1 MGQLAGLPMPTE
13 PPAPGRVALVVDS
26 AATLPEEALASPI
39 LHVAPMS
46 LALAGRTYL
55 DGEDVSPSEF
65 YRMLRA
71 APSPP
76 TTSAPSPATF
86 LDAYRRAARD
96 SASILCLTV
105 ASSVSASYES
115 AKVAARLAADALPGV
130 EVRVID
136 SESAAGGQGLVALEA
151 HRLASAGAGLDEAAE
166 AVLRAVP
173 RVRLLAFPDTLYYL
187 WKSGRVPG
195 IAHAGSALLGVKPI
209 FELYRGAV
217 GTVARPR
224 TLSRAI
230 RRLVALIRERA
241 GDRPISACVMHADS
255 EQAALELRGAV
266 EAAFEC
272 DRIFVAQFTP
282 VMGAHIGPGLL
293 GVAFL
298 IVSSPSQGEG

>member
-1 MGQLAGLPMPTE
+1 MPTE

-130 EVRVID
+130 EVRVLD
-136 SESAAGGQGLVALEA
+136 SESAAGGQGSSPWK
-151 HRLASAGAGLDEAAE
+151 RTGS
-166 AVLRAVP
+166 RAPAPVSTRRP
-173 RVRLLAFPDTLYYL
+173 RRRCGPFPVCGCSPFPTRSTT
-187 WKSGRVPG
+187 SGRADGCPESPTR
-195 IAHAGSALLGVKPI
+195 A
-209 FELYRGAV
+209 
-217 GTVARPR
+217 PR
-224 TLSRAI
+224 CWA
-230 RRLVALIRERA
+230 
-241 GDRPISACVMHADS
+241 
-255 EQAALELRGAV
+255 
-266 EAAFEC
+266 
-272 DRIFVAQFTP
+272 
-282 VMGAHIGPGLL
+282 
-293 GVAFL
+293 
-298 IVSSPSQGEG
+298 

>member
-1 MGQLAGLPMPTE
+1 MTTE
-13 PPAPGRVALVVDS
+13 SPGTGRVALVVDS
-26 AATLPEEALASPI
+26 AATLPAEALVSPH

-46 LALAGRTYL
+46 LTLAGRTYL

-71 APSPP
+71 APAPP
-76 TTSAPSPATF
+76 TTAAPSPSTF

-96 SASILCLTV
+96 SASILCLPV
-105 ASSVSASYES
+105 ASRVSASYES
-115 AKVAARLAADALPGV
+115 AKVAARLAADVLPGV
-130 EVRVID
+130 EVRVLD

-151 HRLASAGAGLDEAAE
+151 LRSVQAGASLEEAAE
-166 AVLRAVP
+166 AAQRAIP
-173 RVRLLAFPDTLYYL
+173 HVRLLAFPDTLYYL

-217 GTVARPR
+217 ATVARPR
-224 TLSRAI
+224 TMKRAI
-230 RRLVALIRERA
+230 RRLVDLMRQRA

-255 EQAALELRGAV
+255 EQAAQELGAEV
-266 EAAFEC
+266 EAVFEC
-272 DRIFVAQFTP
+272 DRIFVAEFTP

-298 IVSSPSQGEG
+298 AR